1 LNLDVKDVIGKNIL
15 LLLTD
20 LDKNIIRA
28 YERAKEEQHFIQ
40 LEDYFPMFN
49 AWLYVSMYP
58 SAKGVSIFLKDITS
72 QKKAQEDLAKM
83 NYRLRNLSAHIQNSR
98 EEERMN
104 IAREIH
110 DELGQLTTALKID
123 MAWVKKRIVELDG
136 NPKSVARVED
146 MLALL
151 HEMVTTIRRISQ
163 ELRPSILDNLGL
175 SAAVEWYLKEFEKR
189 TTIKTTFINLLD
201 DEDEQLPNIIK
212 TNLFRI
218 CQESLTNVMRHAQ
231 ATKVD
236 CELKKINNKKIVLQ
250 ISDNG
255 KGFDM
260 NQKTKSFGLLGM
272 QERAGMMNGILN
284 ITSEFG
290 KGSCIHVEVE
300 I

>member
-1 LNLDVKDVIGKNIL
+1 
-15 LLLTD
+15 
-20 LDKNIIRA
+20 
-28 YERAKEEQHFIQ
+28 
-40 LEDYFPMFN
+40 
-49 AWLYVSMYP
+49 
-58 SAKGVSIFLKDITS
+58 
-72 QKKAQEDLAKM
+72 
-83 NYRLRNLSAHIQNSR
+83 
-98 EEERMN
+98 
-104 IAREIH
+104 
-110 DELGQLTTALKID
+110 
-123 MAWVKKRIVELDG
+123 VELDG
-136 NPKSVARVED
+136 NPKSVARVDD

-250 ISDNG
+250 ITDNG

-272 QERAGMMNGILN
+272 QERAGMMNGTLN

-290 KGSCIHVEVE
+290 KGSSIHVEVE